1 MHRKKLMFLA
11 IGLAILV
18 ASSGLAAFYIYTQN
32 NPKDGKI
39 RVACVGDSIT
49 EGTYYP
55 MDLEILL
62 GTNYSV
68 GNFGVGGSA
77 VSLESGKPYMNEDA
91 FQEAKAFHPNIVI
104 IMMGANDASP
114 LNSPSNDSFV
124 GDYVQLIGAFQLLS
138 SNPKMYIV
146 KPPPVF
152 SDETGLNPVFFLK
165 NIIPNIEKVA
175 EQTNLPIIDVHSALV
190 NSSNLFPDGVH
201 PNADGAQLIAN
212 TIYKAIT
219 QHPS

>member
-1 MHRKKLMFLA
+1 MHRKKLMFLV

-18 ASSGLAAFYIYTQN
+18 SLSVIAAFYMSLQN
-32 NPKDGKI
+32 II

-55 MDLEILL
+55 MDLMILL

-77 VSLESGKPYMNEDA
+77 VSLDSGKPYMNENA

-104 IMMGANDASP
+104 IMLGANDASP

-124 GDYVQLIGAFQLLS
+124 EDYVQLIGAFQMLS
-138 SNPKMYIV
+138 SKPKMYIV

-152 SDETGLNPVFFLK
+152 SDETGLNPEFFLK

-175 EQTNLPIIDVHSALV
+175 EQTNLPIIDVYSALA

-201 PNADGAQLIAN
+201 PNAEGAQLIAN

-219 QHPS
+219 HHPI

>member
-1 MHRKKLMFLA
+1 MHRKKLMFLV

-18 ASSGLAAFYIYTQN
+18 SLSVIAAFYMSLQN
-32 NPKDGKI
+32 II

-55 MDLEILL
+55 MDLGILF
-62 GTNYSV
+62 GTDYSV

-77 VSLESGKPYMNEDA
+77 VSLDSGKPYMNENA

-104 IMMGANDASP
+104 IMLGANDASP

-124 GDYVQLIGAFQLLS
+124 EDYVQLIGAFQMLS
-138 SNPKMYIV
+138 SKPKMYIV

-152 SDETGLNPVFFLK
+152 SDETGLNPEFFLK

-175 EQTNLPIIDVHSALV
+175 EQTNLPIIDVYSALA

-201 PNADGAQLIAN
+201 PNAEGAQLIAN

-219 QHPS
+219 HNPI

>member
-1 MHRKKLMFLA
+1 MHRKKLMFLV

-18 ASSGLAAFYIYTQN
+18 SLSVIAAFYMSLQN
-32 NPKDGKI
+32 II

-55 MDLEILL
+55 MDLMILL

-77 VSLESGKPYMNEDA
+77 VSLDSGKPYMNENA

-104 IMMGANDASP
+104 IMLGANDASP

-124 GDYVQLIGAFQLLS
+124 EDYVQLIGAFQMLS
-138 SNPKMYIV
+138 SKPKMYIV

-152 SDETGLNPVFFLK
+152 SDETGLNPEFFLK

-175 EQTNLPIIDVHSALV
+175 EQTNLPIIDVYSALA
-190 NSSNLFPDGVH
+190 NSSNFFPDGVH
-201 PNADGAQLIAN
+201 PNAEGAQLIAN

-219 QHPS
+219 HHPI

>member
-1 MHRKKLMFLA
+1 MHRKKLMFLV

-18 ASSGLAAFYIYTQN
+18 SLSVIAAFYMSLQN
-32 NPKDGKI
+32 II

-55 MDLEILL
+55 MDLMILL

-77 VSLESGKPYMNEDA
+77 VSLDSGKPYMNEYA

-104 IMMGANDASP
+104 IMLGANDASP

-124 GDYVQLIGAFQLLS
+124 EDYVQLIGAFQMLS
-138 SNPKMYIV
+138 SKPKMYIV

-152 SDETGLNPVFFLK
+152 SDETRLNPEFFLK

-175 EQTNLPIIDVHSALV
+175 EQTNLPIIDVYSALA

-201 PNADGAQLIAN
+201 PNAEGAQLIAN

-219 QHPS
+219 HNPI

>member
-18 ASSGLAAFYIYTQN
+18 SLTAIAAFHMSTQN
-32 NPKDGKI
+32 II

-55 MDLEILL
+55 MDLMILL
-62 GTNYSV
+62 GTNYSI

-77 VSLESGKPYMNEDA
+77 VSLDSGKPYMNENA
-91 FQEAKAFHPNIVI
+91 FQEAKAFQPNIVI
-104 IMMGANDASP
+104 IMLGANDASP
-114 LNSPSNDSFV
+114 LNNPSNESFV
-124 GDYVQLIGAFQLLS
+124 KDYMKLIVAFKMLS
-138 SNPKMYIV
+138 SKPKIHIV

-152 SDETGLNPVFFLK
+152 SDQTGLNHEFFIK

-175 EQTNLPIIDVHSALV
+175 AQTNLPIIDVYSALA

-201 PNADGAQLIAN
+201 PNAEGAQLIAN
-212 TIYKAIT
+212 TIYQAII
-219 QHPS
+219 